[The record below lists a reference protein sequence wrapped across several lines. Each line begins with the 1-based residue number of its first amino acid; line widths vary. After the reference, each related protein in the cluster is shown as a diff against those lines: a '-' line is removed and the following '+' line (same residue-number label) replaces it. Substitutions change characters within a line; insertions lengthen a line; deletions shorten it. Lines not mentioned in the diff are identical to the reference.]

1 VGELLLPALLRDLL
15 LNLVA
20 VTVLAYFI
28 YFRRHGRRDLLL
40 GYVAFNLSLFTVA
53 AALGSSSPLN
63 VGVGFG
69 LFAVLSIVRLRSDE
83 ATQGEIGYTMVSL
96 VLGLLTGLPGLGFEI
111 KVLFAV
117 VLVASMYVVDH
128 PALIPPQRYQR
139 YKVNLDVVR
148 TDPDDLRRELEA
160 RLGGTVGQVIV
171 QEVDFIRETM
181 RVDVRLRGAASAAR
195 DLQGMPR

>member
-15 LNLVA
+15 LNLAA
-20 VTVLAYFI
+20 VTVLAYLI

-128 PALIPPQRYQR
+128 PALIPPHRYQR

>member
-20 VTVLAYFI
+20 VAVLAYLI

-117 VLVASMYVVDH
+117 VLVAAMYVVDH

-148 TDPDDLRRELEA
+148 TDPDELRRELEA

-195 DLQGMPR
+195 DLQGLPR

>member
-15 LNLVA
+15 LNLAA

-111 KVLFAV
+111 KVLFVV

-139 YKVNLDVVR
+139 YRVNLDVVR

-160 RLGGTVGQVIV
+160 RLGGTVGQVII

-181 RVDVRLRGAASAAR
+181 RVDVRLRGAASATR
-195 DLQGMPR
+195 DLQGLPR

>member
-20 VTVLAYFI
+20 VAVLAYLI

-117 VLVASMYVVDH
+117 VLVAAMYVVDH

-148 TDPDDLRRELEA
+148 TDPDELRRELEA
-160 RLGGTVGQVIV
+160 RLGGTVGQAIV

-195 DLQGMPR
+195 DLQGLPR

>member
-15 LNLVA
+15 LNLAA

-128 PALIPPQRYQR
+128 PALIPPLRYQR

-181 RVDVRLRGAASAAR
+181 RVDVRLRGAARAAR
-195 DLQGMPR
+195 DLQGVPR